1 MLIEN
6 RKSSINKWSLYYMKN
21 LFLDMESNKNIPKS
35 FVKNTEKSV
44 EQKDNKVFLTFHYSI
59 FLLISIGIIN
69 AFSSICDFDNH
80 HKTMKND
87 VSVCNSINYQKH
99 FDTNNNS
106 LIPNTPTPTLT
117 GECGSRY
124 AFNSDNLTFSSHV
137 TNFTHADNVVSS
149 SLNED
154 HSIPKTSGDLL
165 FANNFTYNEYELFS
179 DFSYSLKDT
188 FGIKIKPNLLKSIK
202 NKDSNNTLQEQ
213 VVTMVVMGPNKD
225 ATINDDYYLEL
236 HLINKNTL
244 EESIVKKTMNHNE
257 MINVFSNIAQYVNI
271 KDNKQYNYFS
281 TSTDAKEEYA
291 YFHFVESSNK
301 DDFKDYV
308 ENFQENTLN
317 QMKINNF
324 ENIIASPLGRFNA
337 WKSLKNS
344 FNNYNYWYKINK
356 DGNISQFLLDQS
368 TQPIVYV
375 NLVREDKEHKI
386 VHIIWLQRM
395 DNDINGIINIHDAL
409 IIMPNMD
416 FKNIYQNLQHQN
428 YTVKNIITGKETEM
442 NNWNQLKDNE
452 IKDMANKMFLNNSL
466 EQIEH

>member
-1 MLIEN
+1 
-6 RKSSINKWSLYYMKN
+6 MKN
-21 LFLDMESNKNIPKS
+21 LSLDIENDNKDISQS
-35 FVKNTEKSV
+35 FVKNNVNTSNGEPKEIKKQMFALFS
-44 EQKDNKVFLTFHYSI
+44 FGIMLSI
-59 FLLISIGIIN
+59 VITILCFLLNDSN
-69 AFSSICDFDNH
+69 YH
-80 HKTMKND
+80 HKTIEND
-87 VSVCNSINYQKH
+87 VSVCNSIDYQKH
-99 FDTNNNS
+99 VDTNNNS

-137 TNFTHADNVVSS
+137 TNSIHSDNVVS
-149 SLNED
+149 LNDNHSTPNTIDNKPYFYD
-154 HSIPKTSGDLL
+154 HYGNGLL
-165 FANNFTYNEYELFS
+165 FANNFTYNEYDLFFN
-179 DFSYSLKDT
+179 FSYSLKDT

-213 VVTMVVMGPNKD
+213 VVTMVVMGPNESYML
-225 ATINDDYYLEL
+225 NDDYYLEL

-244 EESIVKKTMNHNE
+244 KEDIVKRTMNRKE

-271 KDNKQYNYFS
+271 KDNKQYSYFS
-281 TSTDAKEEYA
+281 TSSDAKEEYA

-301 DDFKDYV
+301 DDFKNYV

-337 WKSLKNS
+337 WKSLRNS
-344 FNNYNYWYKINK
+344 FNNYNYNYWYKINK

-368 TQPIVYV
+368 TQPIVYI

-409 IIMPNMD
+409 IIMPNID
-416 FKNIYQNLQHQN
+416 FKKIYQNLQHQN
-428 YTVKNIITGKETEM
+428 YTVKNITTGKETEM
-442 NNWNQLKDNE
+442 NNWNQLKDSE

-466 EQIEH
+466 EQIED